1 MRSIRLLMAALLL
14 ALLPTMSMAQVEDDE
29 LLMDNDVIEL
39 PQHERPQMPD
49 SNEVESGQFLR
60 PLRMMAL
67 SPDSVYTLRQQ
78 LIQATDSLE
87 ALNGK
92 LQSVLQR
99 LDEVGHEATSI
110 GQELSEVE
118 RSRDSLLVTNA
129 RYQKEL
135 NEKNALLESQ
145 VKAMQEKELLFAEKE
160 ELYKKAITS
169 NDVDKAKF
177 EGEIQSKNISIEAKA
192 REIAYL
198 QRDLDAKAQ
207 SLNAQKEDYERLTK
221 ERDRYRHIVD
231 SLRTLVRAAELENVR
246 KDEANKYLA
255 QRAKEAEEKV
265 QAATNKRKKV
275 RPIQGVAMR
284 FYRTPEWELYLK
296 PRLDDDGTAT
306 GKYDQ
311 FVRNRN
317 SGKVE
322 FDFVTGASVMLWDMT
337 DLINGDSKKD
347 TLSLSRRELPKFDQ
361 QFAYDLGFYV
371 GFGGS
376 NLFKNFYVGPS
387 FRFMD
392 FFYLT
397 AGVNIAEFEVLD
409 PEYNVGTPIDPN
421 LNLSRITSKLWKVT
435 PYISFNIDLDFLSY
449 IKK

>member
-1 MRSIRLLMAALLL
+1 MRKFNLFILIILVALPFLG
-14 ALLPTMSMAQVEDDE
+14 SAQDTITFSSESLE
-29 LLMDNDVIEL
+29 EESLYPNDTTAHTESVIIDYTL
-39 PQHERPQMPD
+39 
-49 SNEVESGQFLR
+49 SNESFFFDSIQPAPADTLHQRIQSCLGQI
-60 PLRMMAL
+60 
-67 SPDSVYTLRQQ
+67 DSLQQ
-78 LIQATDSLE
+78 LQQVLE
-87 ALNGK
+87 R
-92 LQSVLQR
+92 R
-99 LDEVGHEATSI
+99 LRFTTHH
-110 GQELSEVE
+110 
-118 RSRDSLLVTNA
+118 RDSLLITNE
-129 RYQKEL
+129 RFQKEL
-135 NEKNALLESQ
+135 QQKNKLLEDQ

-160 ELYKKAITS
+160 EIYRKAIAS
-169 NDVDKAKF
+169 NDLDKAKF
-177 EGEIQSKNISIEAKA
+177 EGEIQSKNISIEAKS

-198 QRDLDAKAQ
+198 QRDLDTKAQ
-207 SLNAQKEDYERLTK
+207 TLTAQKEDYDRLTK

-231 SLRTLVRAAELENVR
+231 SLNALVRAAELENVR

-265 QAATNKRKKV
+265 QAATNKKKKV

-284 FYRTPEWELYLK
+284 FYRTPDWELYLNPK
-296 PRLDDDGTAT
+296 VVDGTT
-306 GKYDQ
+306 SYEKS
-311 FVRNRN
+311 VRNRN
-317 SGKVE
+317 AGKVE

-337 DLINGDSKKD
+337 NIFNGQSQTDTSSVLLKSGIKD
-347 TLSLSRRELPKFDQ
+347 LPKFDQ

-397 AGVNIAEFEVLD
+397 LGVNIAEFEELD
-409 PEYNVGTPIDPN
+409 AQYNVNTPIDPS
-421 LNLSRITSKLWKVT
+421 LNLANITSKVWKVT